1 MDDGSIDGTADVA
14 YNYSKKN
21 SQVLVYQL
29 PKNIGKGGAVRAG
42 ILCARGKIILF
53 ADADGATKFSEF
65 GKLETELHKL
75 CNGEIALKDSLDYTH
90 PAVVVGSR

>member
-1 MDDGSIDGTADVA
+1 MAFD
-14 YNYSKKN
+14 YSEKN

-29 PKNIGKGGAVRAG
+29 PTNLGKGGAVRAG
-42 ILCARGKIILF
+42 VLCARGKIILF

-65 GKLETELHKL
+65 GKLENELRSL
-75 CNGEIALKDSLDYTH
+75 CNGEIAKKDPLDYTH